1 MRLAKWLLVSLVL
14 NSVLP
19 PSRAAAPGVLEDAA
33 VRSWKV
39 TDGLPEESIYSLGES
54 PDGNIWI
61 AIRDGLV
68 QFDGQTFKLTQPAD
82 KAGIRDNGLG
92 GVAAA
97 GGKLWVGARDY
108 IGYSP
113 QDAFQSFTNL
123 QFQITP
129 FPRRFGDRFGVAS
142 VQVRPDGNL
151 LLRRSDGAFLLD
163 TTVRSGPPLPPKL
176 LFSAPPGE
184 SINGLHEGRSGR
196 IWYSTQSG
204 IKVRQGWDWK
214 PVTGP
219 EFQATA
225 MVEARDGTLWAFA
238 QEGLFHLEGA
248 KRTPYGMQGKILLD
262 PLRALLEDSS
272 GAIWVGLVGGVARI
286 QNGKVERRMLSD
298 HLRPDDMIQ
307 ALWQSR
313 DGSIWAGSGWGTL
326 VRLQEPVF
334 GFVDQ
339 TDGLGDSAV
348 AAIQQDVTG
357 RMWIGTRTS
366 GVFVGEGAKW
376 RKIDGTGGSVL
387 FAMAALKDGRT
398 LLADS
403 RGLMVSDGKTA
414 RMILPAEENILNR
427 YRSFSPEYDGYI
439 YFGDSIWLYRL
450 RIGGAQDL
458 QMERVAEIPLARSI
472 FEDPQGIWALGWDR
486 GVVHVERGKV
496 AEYALDGGIERR
508 GYSIQELT
516 PRLLLVGTSTGVMAF
531 DRQAKRYLDRRPM
544 FPQDQIFF
552 VQPDSN
558 GNLWFAGRRSLL
570 MAPRQAVIDY
580 LEGKRETVYPL
591 RLTARQGLRST
602 NFGLGTSSTGMVTKS
617 GEVWLAS
624 LQGAVHF
631 RPEFA
636 GVDGERVRC
645 AISEVI
651 ADGVPVPVSEAS
663 RLGAGTHRLQIHY
676 AALDRKAGENPQFRY
691 RLEGDGSEWLE
702 SSATQA
708 AYTNLKPGS
717 YSFQVQ
723 ARVTAQDWT
732 GPVTKLEIEIE
743 PFWYERGAVRGAAAG
758 VALALAL
765 AALWLRSTGVRRRTA
780 ELEARVAQRTEDLAQ
795 ARDQAEQA
803 QRRAEEAARVKMDF
817 LATMSHEIRT
827 PMNGVIGMIQLLKE
841 TPLNEEQ
848 VGMMAV
854 MRSSGEALMGIV
866 DDILDL
872 SKIEAGAMQLE
883 RTPFSPAEMA
893 EHLNHVFALQASV
906 KGIGFEISVGE
917 GMPAWVEGDGNRVR
931 QILTNLLSNA
941 LKFTSVGSVK
951 LSLERWERD
960 IISFR
965 VSDTGIGIPADKLG
979 VIFEVFTQAESSTT
993 RRYGGTGLGLAICHR
1008 LAKAMGGS
1016 IGVKSDGNTGSEFTL
1031 LLPLPACGPPAK
1043 GAGEP
1048 KQTKLP
1054 EELHVLV
1061 VEDSAIN
1068 RLVAA
1073 SLLKNLGCAVSL
1085 ACDGEQGVASAR
1097 KTAYDLILMDCHMPL
1112 LDGYEATRLIRGFP
1126 APQSSTPIVALTAS
1140 ALPEDRQRCL
1150 DAGMDGYLA
1159 KPIRIEELRAVV
1171 EKVAQASGSLNMADR

>member
-1 MRLAKWLLVSLVL
+1 MSL
-14 NSVLP
+14 
-19 PSRAAAPGVLEDAA
+19 AAAPSVLENAA
-33 VRSWKV
+33 IRSWNV

-68 QFDGQTFKLTQPAD
+68 QFDGQTFRLMQPAE

-97 GGKLWVGARDY
+97 RGKLWVGARDY

-123 QFQITP
+123 EFQITP
-129 FPRRFGDRFGVAS
+129 FPRRFGDRFGVAQ
-142 VQVRPDGNL
+142 VQIRPDGNL

-163 TTVRSGPPLPPKL
+163 TSVRSGPPLPPKL
-176 LFSAPPGE
+176 LFSAPQGE
-184 SINGLHEGRSGR
+184 SIGGLHQGRSGR

-204 IKVRQGWDWK
+204 IKVRQGWDFK

-225 MVEARDGTLWAFA
+225 MAEARDGTLWAFS
-238 QEGLFHLEGA
+238 QDGLYHFQGSKA
-248 KRTPYGMQGKILLD
+248 TPYGMQGKILLD
-262 PLRALLEDSS
+262 PLRALMEDSN
-272 GAIWVGLVGGVARI
+272 GAMWVGLVGGVARI
-286 QNGKVERRMLSD
+286 QNGKVERLMLKD

-307 ALWQSR
+307 ALWQSA
-313 DGSIWAGSGWGTL
+313 DGAIWAGSGWGTL

-334 GFVDQ
+334 GFVDR
-339 TDGLGDSAV
+339 TDGLEDSAI
-348 AAIQQDVTG
+348 AAAQQDASG
-357 RMWIGTRTS
+357 RIWIGTRTS
-366 GVFVGEGAKW
+366 GVFVEDGERW
-376 RKIDGTGGSVL
+376 RKISGTGGSVL
-387 FAMAALKDGRT
+387 FAMAALKDGRM
-398 LLADS
+398 LLGDS
-403 RGLMVSDGKTA
+403 RGLMLSDGKAA
-414 RMILPAEENILNR
+414 RMLMPAAENILNR
-427 YRSFSPEYDGYI
+427 YRSFSPEYAGYI
-439 YFGDSIWLYRL
+439 YFDDSTTLYRIQL
-450 RIGGAQDL
+450 GGANDL
-458 QMERVAEIPLARSI
+458 KMERIAEVPLARSI
-472 FEDPQGIWALGWDR
+472 FEDKDGIWALSWDR
-486 GVVHVERGKV
+486 GIAHVQGGKV
-496 AEYALDGGIERR
+496 TEFPLDGGIERK
-508 GYSIQELT
+508 GYSIHELT
-516 PRLLLVGTSTGVMAF
+516 PRLLLAGTNTGVFAF
-531 DRQAKRYLDRRPM
+531 DPQRKRYVQRAPM

-552 VQPDSN
+552 VQADRN

-580 LEGKRETVYPL
+580 FEGKRDAVYPL
-591 RLTARQGLRST
+591 RLTVRQGLPST
-602 NFGLGTSSTGMVTKS
+602 NFGLGTSSTGMVTKD

-636 GVDGERVRC
+636 GGGGESVRC
-645 AISEVI
+645 AVSGLWV
-651 ADGVPVPVSEAS
+651 DGVQVPVSRAGN
-663 RLGAGTHRLQIHY
+663 LDAGTHRLQVQF
-676 AALDRKAGENPQFRY
+676 AALGRKAGENPQFRY
-691 RLEGDGSEWLE
+691 RLEGEGSEWLE
-702 SSATQA
+702 SNTTQA
-708 AYTNLKPGS
+708 AYTNLKAGR

-732 GPVTKLEIEIE
+732 GPMTKLEIEIA
-743 PFWYERGAVRGAAAG
+743 PFWHEWGPVRAAG
-758 VALALAL
+758 VAFAILLALAG
-765 AALWLRSTGVRRRTA
+765 LRLREVSARKRTA
-780 ELEARVAQRTEDLAQ
+780 ELEAHVAQRTEDLAQ

-883 RTPFSPAEMA
+883 RMPFSPPPMIEQ
-893 EHLNHVFALQASV
+893 LNHVFALQASV
-906 KGIGFEISVGE
+906 KGITFEAGIAKGV
-917 GMPAWVEGDGNRVR
+917 PDWVEGDGNRVR

-941 LKFTSVGSVK
+941 LKFTSEGSVR
-951 LSLERWERD
+951 LVVERGEHD
-960 IISFR
+960 LTSFR
-965 VSDTGIGIPADKLG
+965 VSDTGIGIPADKLD

-1008 LAKAMGGS
+1008 LAKAMGGR
-1016 IGVKSDGNTGSEFTL
+1016 ITVKSEASGGSEFTL
-1031 LLPLPACGPPAK
+1031 LLPLPACGAPAK
-1043 GAGEP
+1043 GLGEA
-1048 KQTKLP
+1048 KQAKLP

-1073 SLLKNLGCAVSL
+1073 SLLKNLGCEVSL

-1097 KTAYDLILMDCHMPL
+1097 RVAYDLILMDCHMPHV
-1112 LDGYEATRLIRGFP
+1112 DGYEATRMIRAFP
-1126 APQSSTPIVALTAS
+1126 SPHANTPIVALTAS

-1171 EKVAQASGSLNMADR
+1171 EKAGQADGRLNPADR